1 MLGVLNNLKIQQKLT
16 FAFGGIIAAILLMCL
31 GVYFGVSGVEKN
43 RREIERV
50 MAAQDAAVHA
60 QLYMSR
66 QDAALRAYVM
76 SRIPSAIDA
85 VSVHRS
91 DFNKS
96 LDDYKLLDPASEAK
110 VEQARAGVE
119 TWFEAVAVRGVGLH
133 NLADYDSSGLLA
145 PVDEVLQQLVDER
158 GAEADVLAER
168 QQALAN
174 MMRIVMAVGSVF
186 ALGMAVACGFWLTA
200 GVAKP
205 LRAVA
210 VATRR
215 LVNGDTQVDIP
226 AIGRTDEVGQMASAV
241 AHFKQVTTEQN
252 ALKARNEAM
261 QREAEEARARREAE
275 LEQSRRNDEL
285 VVTALAQGLEAMAR
299 GDLTWRITAQFPQSA
314 ETLKTDFNAAI
325 ESLEK
330 AVSLVNANVSVIHV
344 GAEEISAA
352 SNDLSHRTE
361 QQAATLEETAA
372 ALDQITVTVGRTAD
386 GAKEAAEVVLRTRSD
401 AERSGVVMNN
411 AVEAMNA
418 IEDSSKRIGAI
429 IGVID
434 EIAFQTNLLAL
445 NAGVEAARAGDAG
458 RGFAVVASEVRALAQ
473 RSADAAK
480 EIKALISASGQQV
493 TQGVQLVG
501 QTGDALRRIV
511 DRVAQIDT
519 LVNEIAA
526 SAQEQATGLGQV
538 NAAVNQMDQ
547 VTQQNAAMVEES
559 TAACHALAT
568 EAEELAKSVARFAVS
583 QTLAQRKPARSAFS
597 VPKAAP
603 AVAPVMDKLAKRAK
617 PATDLP
623 ATQPMAAPRPVA
635 TPASQAAKPA
645 PLAAPSASAAA
656 PAATAPRVA
665 APKPAPIPAPVA
677 AEPVAKPAQPLR
689 AANEATPAPARSVA
703 ETVAAL
709 RAGGIGAA
717 LKSQPADDGWEEF

>member
-1 MLGVLNNLKIQQKLT
+1 MLSVLNNMKIQQKLT

-43 RREIERV
+43 RREVERV
-50 MAAQDAAVHA
+50 NAAQQAAVHA
-60 QLYMSR
+60 QLHMSR

-85 VSVHRS
+85 VSDHRS
-91 DFNKS
+91 SFNKA
-96 LDDYKLLDPASEAK
+96 LDEYISLDPASQAT

-119 TWFEAVAVRGVGLH
+119 TWFEAVAVRGVGLD

-145 PVDEVLQQLVDER
+145 PVDEALQKLVDDR
-158 GAEADVLAER
+158 AEEAA
-168 QQALAN
+168 ALAARQATIAN
-174 MMRIVMAVGSVF
+174 LMRIMMAVGSIA
-186 ALGMAVACGFWLTA
+186 ALGMAIGCGFWLTRGLA
-200 GVAKP
+200 RP

-210 VATRR
+210 FATRR
-215 LVNGDTQVDIP
+215 LVAGDTHVDIP

-252 ALKARNEAM
+252 ALKVRNEAM

-285 VVTALAQGLEAMAR
+285 VVTALAEGLEAMAR
-299 GDLTWRITAQFPQSA
+299 GDLTWRITADFPQSA
-314 ETLKTDFNAAI
+314 VTLKTDFNAAI
-325 ESLEK
+325 ESLEQ
-330 AVSLVNANVSVIHV
+330 AVSLVNANVSVIHM

-352 SNDLSHRTE
+352 SNDLSYRTE

-372 ALDQITVTVGRTAD
+372 ALDQITVTVGRTAE

-418 IEDSSKRIGAI
+418 IEDSSRRIGAI

-480 EIKALISASGQQV
+480 EIKSLISASGQQV

-511 DRVAQIDT
+511 ERVAQIDA

-526 SAQEQATGLGQV
+526 SAQEQSTGLGQV
-538 NAAVNQMDQ
+538 NSAVNQMDQ
-547 VTQQNAAMVEES
+547 VTQQNAAMVEQS

-568 EAEELAKSVARFAVS
+568 EAEELARSVARFVVT
-583 QTLAQRKPARSAFS
+583 QKLASRSG
-597 VPKAAP
+597 PQAP
-603 AVAPVMDKLAKRAK
+603 AAVK
-617 PATDLP
+617 
-623 ATQPMAAPRPVA
+623 RPVA
-635 TPASQAAKPA
+635 A
-645 PLAAPSASAAA
+645 
-656 PAATAPRVA
+656 
-665 APKPAPIPAPVA
+665 PAPVA
-677 AEPVAKPAQPLR
+677 KAPAAPVA
-689 AANEATPAPARSVA
+689 ERSV
-703 ETVAAL
+703 E
-709 RAGGIGAA
+709 
-717 LKSQPADDGWEEF
+717 